1 MTEYA
6 KKFVDEIYTGDSINS
21 PIQDNSVNIMF
32 LRFLNSEIVTKEYSY
47 ILFDKLVKKVKK

>member
-6 KKFVDEIYTGDSINS
+6 KNFVDEIHTGDSINS
-21 PIQDNSVNIMF
+21 PIEYNSVNIMF

-47 ILFDKLVKKVKK
+47 ILFDKLVKKS